1 MHRDNGSTWSGV
13 LMAFAVIAALVSGY
27 YLRDAGYVVNIDQ
40 PTQEVKPK

>member
-1 MHRDNGSTWSGV
+1 MYRDDGSTWGGL

-40 PTQEVKPK
+40 PTQEVKTK